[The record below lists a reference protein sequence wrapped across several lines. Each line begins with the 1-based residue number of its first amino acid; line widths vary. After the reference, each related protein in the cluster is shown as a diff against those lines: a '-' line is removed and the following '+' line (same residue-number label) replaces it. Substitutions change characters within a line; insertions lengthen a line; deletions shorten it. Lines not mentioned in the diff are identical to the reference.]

1 MLTKRIFNKPT
12 AYELINRGHD
22 LVRTENSHKKKKQW
36 MKVFVFEQTDKLLED
51 LTEITL
57 LKEKNKNLLKK

>member
-22 LVRTENSHKKKKQW
+22 LVRTENNHKKKW
-36 MKVFVFEQTDKLLED
+36 MKVFVFQQTDELLED
-51 LTEITL
+51 LTDISL
-57 LKEKNKNLLKK
+57 IKKENKK